1 MAPPSAA
8 EFTARFGDLPPEEQ
22 AAFVAD
28 LLSARGW
35 QTDCDGRRI
44 VASAGGRTRHISVG
58 TTRQD
63 VDEIVYVP
71 TRTDRLVSLLPG
83 RERRARSSPED
94 ATLVC
99 PRDLHE
105 QLVHALDREQARALY
120 RDHFGAAFD
129 VDRDPSA
136 RKRDLLSPRV
146 AVLAVLTVLLA
157 TGAAALLAGSVPG
170 SGLAGQDAAS
180 TPTGAE
186 REAESVT
193 GQQIDDS
200 AATDGL
206 PPTPQPRTE
215 FSSENVRDIDSLARA
230 HGRVLREAPMQMR
243 ATFRG
248 PRFLTGFDTRRSG
261 YDPDDEASIRIC
273 AESDSQYHVVQR
285 TDFGGPNVTSVNASV
300 ERFADGAFEY
310 RRIRRDG
317 ELEYG
322 RQPVSDARNV
332 SETAHSASR
341 QLLFRYLNTT
351 ERRVTTGRNV
361 GDPRYR
367 LVATGRPLGL
377 DHDVRD
383 YHATALVRPD
393 GFVTD
398 LRVSYTHP
406 GTQAL
411 VQVTVEHDTACT
423 TDIPGWYD
431 EARTDVRRRP

>member
-1 MAPPSAA
+1 MAPPSAE
-8 EFTARFGDLPPEEQ
+8 EFTARFGDLSPEEQ
-22 AAFVAD
+22 AVFVAD

-35 QTDCDGRRI
+35 QTDCDGRCI
-44 VASAGGRTRHISVG
+44 VASAGGHTRHISVG
-58 TTRQD
+58 TAQQN

-71 TRTDRLVSLLPG
+71 SRIERLVSLLPG
-83 RERRARSSPED
+83 RGRRARSRRAD

-105 QLVHALDREQARALY
+105 QLVHAIDHEQARALY
-120 RDHFGAAFD
+120 RDHFGATFD
-129 VDRDPSA
+129 VDRDSSA
-136 RKRDLLSPRV
+136 RKRDLPSPRV

-170 SGLAGQDAAS
+170 SGLTGQDAAS

-186 REAESVT
+186 PEADSVT

-206 PPTPQPRTE
+206 TPTPHPQTE
-215 FSSENVRDIDSLARA
+215 FSSETVREIDSLVQA
-230 HGRVLREAPMQMR
+230 HERVLRETPMQMR

-261 YDPDDEASIRIC
+261 YDPDDEASISIC

-285 TDFGGPNVTSVNASV
+285 TEFGGPDVTSVNASI

-322 RQPVSDARNV
+322 RQPVSDARDV
-332 SETAHSASR
+332 SETAQNASR

-367 LVATGRPLGL
+367 LVATGRALGL

-383 YHATALVRPD
+383 YHATAFVRPD

-423 TDIPGWYD
+423 TAVPGWYD